1 MTVILFSLGIAII
14 AYVGMIVAFPKV
26 LPEDKDEHIQNALER
41 IYQETRQGEIAPDRD
56 IKLALKNQLAD
67 EMPWVRNF
75 YSTRLTR
82 PMYEALVQA
91 GYMEQALTISLYF
104 CGGAVLFSILFFS
117 IGTGILSIPAGILLA
132 YYISYRHCMGRVGK
146 RNKVFLAQFPDVI
159 DMIVR
164 SVRAGF
170 PLNTALHMIADNME
184 EPSRSEFRYVL
195 NDIELGRSV
204 NLSLTRLASRI
215 NEQDVKFFTVM
226 IAIQQETGGNLAEVL
241 ANLSGMLRKR
251 RLLRDKLRA
260 LTSEG
265 RATGWILSS
274 LPILVFVALYFVQ
287 PQYLVPL
294 WTVPLGIVMLGVA
307 IFLVVLCNFIV
318 RQMIN
323 IDI

>member
-1 MTVILFSLGIAII
+1 MIVLLSLGVAII
-14 AYVGMIVAFPKV
+14 AYVAMIIAFPKV
-26 LPEDKDEHIQNALER
+26 LPEEKDDHIQNALER
-41 IYQETRQGEIAPDRD
+41 IYMETRGGEIAADRD
-56 IKLALKNQLAD
+56 VKLALKSQLAD
-67 EMPWVRNF
+67 EVPWVRTF
-75 YSTRLTR
+75 YNTSFTR
-82 PMYEALVQA
+82 PMYEGLVQA
-91 GYMEQALTISLYF
+91 GYMEQALSISLYC
-104 CGGAVLFSILFFS
+104 CGGAVLFVMLFFGLG
-117 IGTGILSIPAGILLA
+117 IGLLSLPLGIILA
-132 YYISYRHCMGRVGK
+132 YYIAYKHCMSRVAK
-146 RNKVFLAQFPDVI
+146 RNKAFLAQFPDVI

-184 EPSRSEFRYVL
+184 EPSKSEFRYVL

-204 NLSLTRLASRI
+204 NLSLTRLASRVS
-215 NEQDVKFFTVM
+215 EQDVKFFTVM

-274 LPILVFVALYFVQ
+274 LPILVFFALYFIQ
-287 PQYLVPL
+287 PNYLVPL
-294 WTVPLGIVMLGVA
+294 WTVPLGIAILGVA
-307 IFLVVLCNFIV
+307 IFLVILCNFIV